1 MTSAEIAAQLA
12 PLASAEDDV
21 VYLSYGLTAA
31 WTAANVGIECVEP
44 ILRFMEDHPNLDY
57 GTPGPLVHLIERFNP
72 DSEEKL
78 IESVGRRPMDTTVWM
93 LCRAINGTE
102 EPAKRRA
109 LLQFL
114 AQATIHPRADQYT
127 LERIREYVAYAAQR

>member
-44 ILRFMEDHPNLDY
+44 ILRFMEQHPDLEY
-57 GTPGPLVHLIERFNP
+57 GIPGPLVHFVERFNSP
-72 DSEEKL
+72 EYEEKL
-78 IESVGRRPMDTTVWM
+78 IESVGRRPMDMNVWM
-93 LCRAINGTE
+93 LCRLLNGAE
-102 EPAKRRA
+102 ELAKRRA
-109 LLQFL
+109 LLQVL
-114 AQATIHPRADQYT
+114 AQATIHPQVDQYT
-127 LERIREYVAYAAQR
+127 LQRIRDYLVDRE